1 MVSGSTCMSSS
12 SHLSVCSINGQTSRD
27 SNRLKT
33 LNLLNS
39 IGCCDSTCSRS
50 VHRREGGKREKGQGQ
65 SRIRGLVGSRR
76 SIHPRDKPRHVSTAS
91 VSWLTALLCVRMAHL
106 HLLSGPA
113 VAAAAAA
120 AQAAAVGQDKRG
132 GTNTTSCLEQRQQLQ
147 RLCLMVGGDR
157 CHDHCGVNEKRG
169 GGGDTT
175 RLGRHKQTCA

>member
-106 HLLSGPA
+106 HLLSGRYRQHGLQPGLLETATGLRA
-113 VAAAAAA
+113 VDTAQRQRQRQQWDRARGAEPTPLARTEAAAAAA
-120 AQAAAVGQDKRG
+120 LLD
-132 GTNTTSCLEQRQQLQ
+132 
-147 RLCLMVGGDR
+147 
-157 CHDHCGVNEKRG
+157 G
-169 GGGDTT
+169 GG
-175 RLGRHKQTCA
+175 